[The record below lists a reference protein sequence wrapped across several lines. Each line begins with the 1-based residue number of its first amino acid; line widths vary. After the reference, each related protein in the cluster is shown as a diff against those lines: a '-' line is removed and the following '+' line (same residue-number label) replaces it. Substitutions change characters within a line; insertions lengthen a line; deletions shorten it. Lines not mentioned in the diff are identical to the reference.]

1 MGLQICIG
9 TKKSTM
15 NFAVFLLITMM
26 ALFATGQQNEKYYFF
41 KINPKQTDLN
51 EVIEKPEVINKG
63 DLLTKEVKRNIEQ
76 MLNAQD
82 NKLQIHIHFNKTGLD
97 ETIEEPEDI
106 RGDLLT
112 QLNRVRGYKINKAQ
126 TSSDE
131 MIKEPED
138 ITEPDH
144 LTKLKEEINKLKKM
158 VTDEPNNLKIIIH
171 FNKTSSD
178 EMIKE
183 PEDITEPDHLTK
195 LKEEINKLKKM
206 VTDKPNKLKL

>member
-1 MGLQICIG
+1 M
-9 TKKSTM
+9 
-15 NFAVFLLITMM
+15 
-26 ALFATGQQNEKYYFF
+26 
-41 KINPKQTDLN
+41 
-51 EVIEKPEVINKG
+51 IEKPEVINEG
-63 DLLTKEVKRNIEQ
+63 DLLTKEDKRNIEQ

-82 NKLQIHIHFNKTGLD
+82 NKLQIHIHFN
-97 ETIEEPEDI
+97 E
-106 RGDLLT
+106 
-112 QLNRVRGYKINKAQ
+112 

-144 LTKLKEEINKLKKM
+144 LTKLKEEINRIKQM
-158 VTDEPNNLKIIIH
+158 VTDKPEKLKLIIH

-195 LKEEINKLKKM
+195 
-206 VTDKPNKLKL
+206 

>member
-1 MGLQICIG
+1 
-9 TKKSTM
+9 M

-41 KINPKQTDLN
+41 KI
-51 EVIEKPEVINKG
+51 
-63 DLLTKEVKRNIEQ
+63 NIEQ

-126 TSSDE
+126 
-131 MIKEPED
+131 EPED

-144 LTKLKEEINKLKKM
+144 LTKLKEEINKIKKM
-158 VTDEPNNLKIIIH
+158 VTDKPNKLKLIIH

-206 VTDKPNKLKL
+206 VTDKPNKLKLIIHFNKTSSDEMIKEPEDITEPDHLTQKDIKNIEQMF